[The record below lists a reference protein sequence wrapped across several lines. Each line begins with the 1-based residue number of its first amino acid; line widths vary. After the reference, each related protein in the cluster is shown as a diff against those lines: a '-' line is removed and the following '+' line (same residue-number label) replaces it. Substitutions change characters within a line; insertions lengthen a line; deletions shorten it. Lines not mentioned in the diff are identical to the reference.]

1 MHFCDHAVLSR
12 ICVPSGSP
20 LRYPERMRHLPVL
33 ALCLLAAPPALAA
46 ATPWQ
51 EVAPGARL
59 RLISS
64 DEKAAD
70 GTTTVG
76 LELDMPDNDT
86 TYWRHPGES
95 GIPTALDIAGS
106 ADVGGAR
113 IDWPYPTVEKVS
125 DVLDYVYRGPTVLPV
140 TLTLSGEAPKLSL
153 AVTMG
158 VCSEVCVPV
167 RAHFELSLAFAAADP
182 ANAIRLRQAES
193 QVPIA
198 WDGAA
203 PAFTAL
209 SYLPAD
215 ATLRIDGLDPAI
227 DPESIIAAAADPG
240 IVFDTPKKGPDGH
253 AVLLKLRG
261 QGGTAWASAPVD
273 LTFLT
278 RRGAYQASAPVR
290 IGP

>member
-1 MHFCDHAVLSR
+1 MHFCDHARLSR
-12 ICVPSGSP
+12 ICIPSGP
-20 LRYPERMRHLPVL
+20 ALRYPERMRQLPVL
-33 ALCLLAAPPALAA
+33 ALCLLAASPALAA

-51 EVAPGARL
+51 DVAPGARL
-59 RLISS
+59 RVISS
-64 DEKAAD
+64 DQKAAD

-76 LELDMPDNDT
+76 LELDMPEGYT

-95 GIPTALDIAGS
+95 GIPTAIDIAGS
-106 ADVGGAR
+106 RGIGAAR
-113 IDWPYPTVEKVS
+113 IDWPYPAVEKVS

-140 TLTLSGEAPKLSL
+140 TLDVSGETPLL
-153 AVTMG
+153 ALTVTMG

-167 RAHFELSLAFAAADP
+167 RARFELPLGFAAPDS

-193 QVPIA
+193 QVPIG
-198 WDGAA
+198 WDGASPPMA
-203 PAFTAL
+203 AL
-209 SYLPAD
+209 SYRPGD

-227 DPESIIAAAADPG
+227 DPNSIIAAAGDPG

-261 QGGTAWASAPVD
+261 QGGTAWANAPVD

-278 RRGAYQASAPVR
+278 RKGAYQASAPVR
-290 IGP
+290 IVP